1 MTSILFPAF
10 LVSLVLLGIH
20 SYFGIR
26 IIRRGIIFTDLAI
39 GQMAAL
45 GAAVSLFFFHG
56 EFLYPLSLGSALF
69 GALLVWTASRR
80 AAHLEAV
87 IGLIYALGIAGV
99 FMLLSKSPH
108 GMEEFQNLMAYDIL
122 FTGMDE
128 VLTTAVLYGILGI
141 VIFVIEKK
149 GSEKIR
155 EMMFFVTFAVTVT
168 SSVRLAGVLI
178 VFAILLSPAYSALVL
193 GEKRLVG
200 GRAAAHPLFLA
211 WGIGIALNLGSIAIS
226 YRMDLPTGY
235 TLVFFHALAAIIVA
249 FIPVRAKTR

>member
-1 MTSILFPAF
+1 MSAILLPAF

-45 GAAVSLFFFHG
+45 GAAISLFFFRG
-56 EFLYPLSLGSALF
+56 EFLYPLSLGCALA
-69 GALLVWTASRR
+69 GGLMVWTADRR

-99 FMLLSKSPH
+99 FILLSRSPH

-128 VLTTAVLYGILGI
+128 VLATAVLYGLLG
-141 VIFVIEKK
+141 VIIFIIEKK
-149 GSEKIR
+149 ASEGLR
-155 EMMFFVTFAVTVT
+155 EVMFFITFAVTVT

-178 VFAILLSPAYSALVL
+178 VFAILLSPAYIALVL
-193 GEKRLVG
+193 GETG
-200 GRAAAHPLFLA
+200 MAPGCTGTHPLLFA
-211 WGIGIALNLGSIAIS
+211 WGIGVAINLVSIAVS
-226 YRMDLPTGY
+226 YGMDLPTGY
-235 TLVFFHALAAIIVA
+235 TLVFFHALSAIIIALTVGK
-249 FIPVRAKTR
+249 RTGG

>member
-1 MTSILFPAF
+1 MSTILLPAL
-10 LVSLVLLGIH
+10 LVSIVLLGIH

-56 EFLYPLSLGSALF
+56 EFLYPLSLGWALF

-128 VLTTAVLYGILGI
+128 VPATAVLYAILGI
-141 VIFVIEKK
+141 VIYVSEKK
-149 GSEKIR
+149 APERVKDVL
-155 EMMFFVTFAVTVT
+155 FFITFAVTVT

-178 VFAILLSPAYSALVL
+178 VFAILLSPAYIALVL
-193 GEKRLVG
+193 GESPLSV
-200 GRAAAHPLFLA
+200 AFFNAHPLIAA
-211 WGIGIALNLGSIAIS
+211 WGIGIAINLGSIAIS

-235 TLVFFHALAAIIVA
+235 TLVFFHALAAIIMA
-249 FIPVRAKTR
+249 FVPLRKVTR